1 MKIEYVLSA
10 KEVQAAKDRM
20 NELRKLALLA
30 RDAQEMEDSKE
41 FYLRA
46 KGFEEAL
53 TILGII
59 QEDKK

>member
-20 NELRKLALLA
+20 NELRKLALFA
-30 RDAQEMEDSKE
+30 RDAQEMGKE

-53 TILGII
+53 VILGII